1 MRFGS
6 MRRPETVV
14 LVGIGLG
21 WILVSSAS
29 AQATPGGR
37 EAAPAGRSASASALG
52 SASRERW
59 TPVDLA
65 WRAVETWASE
75 AQAVWPDSP
84 EGVAMFLDI
93 LRGSRLGPGE
103 GWFKKG
109 VAQTRY
115 DWKNTSHRLDRDRNG
130 RVDRGEFA
138 GSDGDFARLDRD
150 RDGALGAADFD
161 FTPHALSFTPG
172 MAAFLAADRD
182 GDGKLTRQEW
192 EAFFRAS
199 DRAGDGFVSLDEV
212 RESIDGP
219 PGGRRS
225 SSRGPSRLTLIKGLF
240 RQEIGSLQPGPA
252 VGDRAPD
259 FTLRT
264 LDGAKEVTLSKRVGP
279 RPVVLIFGNFTCGP
293 FRMQAGNVEKLY
305 RHYKDRADFVMVYV
319 REAHPIDGWRMESN
333 DREDVAIAQPR
344 TFAERVAVART
355 CGRRLDLGMPMLVD
369 TMDDTVGA
377 RYSGMPSRLY
387 LIDHQGR
394 VAYKSGRGP
403 FGFKPAELEH
413 SLLLLLQDEFPGL
426 APRETE
432 GIGTAGLRRAE

>member
-6 MRRPETVV
+6 MRRPWAVV
-14 LVGIGLG
+14 LVGIGLSG
-21 WILVSSAS
+21 ILVSTAS
-29 AQATPGGR
+29 AQATAGGR
-37 EAAPAGRSASASALG
+37 GTAPVGRSSASASA
-52 SASRERW
+52 SASRERG

-75 AQAVWPDSP
+75 AQAVWPDPP
-84 EGVAMFLDI
+84 EAVAMFLDI

-109 VAQTRY
+109 VAQIRY
-115 DWKNTSHRLDRDRNG
+115 DWKNTSDRLDRDRDG

-161 FTPHALSFTPG
+161 FTPHALTFTPG

-192 EAFFRAS
+192 ESFFRAS

-264 LDGAKEVTLSKRVGP
+264 QGQRTL
-279 RPVVLIFGNFTCGP
+279 LCGLNHTHGDDSCQSAGT
-293 FRMQAGNVEKLY
+293 FRIL
-305 RHYKDRADFVMVYV
+305 
-319 REAHPIDGWRMESN
+319 
-333 DREDVAIAQPR
+333 
-344 TFAERVAVART
+344 
-355 CGRRLDLGMPMLVD
+355 
-369 TMDDTVGA
+369 
-377 RYSGMPSRLY
+377 
-387 LIDHQGR
+387 
-394 VAYKSGRGP
+394 
-403 FGFKPAELEH
+403 
-413 SLLLLLQDEFPGL
+413 
-426 APRETE
+426 
-432 GIGTAGLRRAE
+432 

>member
-29 AQATPGGR
+29 AQGTLGGR
-37 EAAPAGRSASASALG
+37 GAAPAGRSASASVSG

-75 AQAVWPDSP
+75 AQAVWPDPP

-130 RVDRGEFA
+130 RVVRGEFA

-161 FTPHALSFTPG
+161 FTPHALTFTPG

-219 PGGRRS
+219 PGGRR

>member
-1 MRFGS
+1 M
-6 MRRPETVV
+6 
-14 LVGIGLG
+14 
-21 WILVSSAS
+21 
-29 AQATPGGR
+29 
-37 EAAPAGRSASASALG
+37 
-52 SASRERW
+52 ER
-59 TPVDLA
+59 V
-65 WRAVETWASE
+65 WRGVETWANE
-75 AQAVWPDSP
+75 VQAIWPDPP
-84 EGVAMFLDI
+84 EAVAMFLDI

-109 VAQTRY
+109 IAQTRY
-115 DWKNTSHRLDRDRNG
+115 NWQNTRDRLDRNRDG
-130 RVDRGEFA
+130 GVDRGEFG
-138 GSDGDFARLDRD
+138 GSDADFARLDRD
-150 RDGALGAADFD
+150 RDRILSASDFD
-161 FTPHALSFTPG
+161 FTPHALTFTPG
-172 MAAFLAADRD
+172 MAAFFAADRD
-182 GDGKLTRQEW
+182 GDGRLTHQEW
-192 EAFFRAS
+192 ETLFRAA
-199 DRAGDGFVSLDEV
+199 DHAGDGFVSLDEV

-225 SSRGPSRLTLIKGLF
+225 TSRGPSRLTLIKGLF
-240 RQEIGSLQPGPA
+240 RQEIGSLQPGPS

-264 LDGAKEVTLSKRVGP
+264 LDGAKEVTLSKLVGP

-333 DREDVAIAQPR
+333 DREDIAIAQPR

-355 CGRRLDLGMPMLVD
+355 CGKRLDLGMPMLID

-403 FGFKPAELEH
+403 FGFKPTELEH

-426 APRETE
+426 APKETREIATP
-432 GIGTAGLRRAE
+432 GSGRVGSKIKD